1 MTTEHQRTSLPQL
14 CLDHPIGTL
23 ALVLAAAMAGVIA
36 TVRLPVS
43 LMADIVYPMV
53 RVQITSGQTPPE
65 VLLQTVTRVLE
76 QQLGQAEGLEL
87 LESTTEQGRVQA
99 TLSFALDRD
108 IDAALRETAT
118 LVDRAKGSLPAGLDP
133 PIIFKFDP
141 QNLPVLEFALSSD
154 IQDPMALRHFA
165 EYDLVPRFIGV
176 PGVAGL
182 RAAGG
187 REREMQ
193 VEADPDK
200 LRAHGLTLT
209 DLDAALG
216 ANSVQGAAGRLDT
229 TGTELT
235 GQVVATF
242 RSVREIEDIRLAAP
256 NGELIPLRDVAR
268 VTDTHKEQRLFVT
281 IGGQEAVKVSVFKA
295 PQANSVAV
303 AEAIRG
309 RLDTLRTE
317 RFIPPGVSIAV
328 TADESIYIRQAVDN
342 ASHALFLA
350 VALVA
355 LVVLLFL
362 NDWRLTLVA
371 MLVLPAAMLVTA
383 WLMAMWGLSVNLM
396 SLGGLILGI
405 ALLVDYGVVLLENIS
420 RHRAH
425 AANLRQAVVRAS
437 HEVSGALIAS
447 LLALVAS
454 LVPFLL
460 FGGASLIFF
469 EEFLLTIIIAT
480 TAGLV
485 TAFALIPALYPI
497 ILGSGRSAHAVEGRV
512 MRAVTTA
519 YRSALAACLAHRLAT
534 ITAAVVALVFGIIG
548 LTRLG
553 YVFLPEIDDGRVTV
567 TMQGSPGMLASE
579 FQAQARRVEQVALA
593 REGVA
598 LVDLATGGR
607 IGQTIQETPAEAE
620 MLVQLVPKANRNAS
634 AQQWMANFDDAVAQQ
649 DLLNVRV
656 RAQKARIRAIR
667 TFAGQASS
675 GDFDVVVRIQ
685 GQDTGTLARL
695 GEDVAARL
703 GKVPDL
709 TNVDTTLVLDQPTL
723 RFTVNRERAG
733 AIGVSAADMSDVV
746 ATAIGGTVSA
756 QFVDAGLY
764 YPVRLMNDRRM
775 LHGHLQD
782 LLNQPVHRLS
792 NGDLIPLGD
801 VATIER
807 TKGPLALDRV
817 NQATVNIVTGTV
829 RGRTLGEVA
838 ADVRR
843 AVATLE
849 LPPGYGVSFGGRMAA
864 LAEGSSGTLWIAALS
879 LFLIMV
885 VLAVQYES
893 LINPVLI
900 VAVLPLGLVG
910 AAAALWL
917 TDTPL
922 SATAVVGIVLLMGI
936 AANNAIVLV
945 VFIEQLRT
953 EGRHVLDAVREG
965 ATARVRPKLMT
976 AMVAMVGMVPLMN
989 RSAEGS
995 EMLQPLA
1002 VTVLGGLPVSL
1013 VATLLVLPVLYA
1025 TVHAR
1030 RSAQR
1035 DLQIVADRDPLS
1047 IAEEEV
1053 VR

>member
-1 MTTEHQRTSLPQL
+1 MAEHRRTSLPQL
-14 CLDHPIGTL
+14 CLEHPIGTL
-23 ALVLAAAMAGVIA
+23 ALILAAATAGVIA
-36 TVRLPVS
+36 AIRLPVG
-43 LMADIVYPMV
+43 LMPDIVYPMV
-53 RVQITSGQTPPE
+53 RVQVTSGQTPPE

-76 QQLGQAEGLEL
+76 PQLAQAEGLEL
-87 LESTTEQGRVQA
+87 LESVTEQGRVQA
-99 TLSFALDRD
+99 TLSFALGRD

-118 LVDRAKGSLPAGLDP
+118 LFDRAKGSLPADIDP

-154 IQDPMALRHFA
+154 VQDALALRRFA

-187 REREMQ
+187 REREIQ

-209 DLDAALG
+209 DLDAALS
-216 ANSVQGAAGRLDT
+216 ANSVQAAAGRLDA
-229 TGTELT
+229 TGSELT

-242 RSVREIEDIRLAAP
+242 RSVGEIEDIRLATA

-268 VTDTHKEQRLFVT
+268 VADTHKEQRLFVT

-303 AEAIRG
+303 AEAIRA
-309 RLDTLRTE
+309 RLDALRAE
-317 RFIPPGVSIAV
+317 RFIPAGVSVAV
-328 TADESIYIRQAVDN
+328 TADESIYILHAVDN
-342 ASHALFLA
+342 ASHALYLA
-350 VALVA
+350 LALVA

-371 MLVLPAAMLVTA
+371 MLVLPVAMLVTA
-383 WLMAMWGLSVNLM
+383 WLMAMWGLSINLM

-405 ALLVDYGVVLLENIS
+405 VLLVDYGVVLLENIS

-425 AANLRQAVVRAS
+425 SANLRQAVARAA

-447 LLALVAS
+447 LLALVAA

-469 EEFLLTIIIAT
+469 REFLLTIVIAS

-497 ILGSGRSAHAVEGRV
+497 VLGRAGSAHAVEGRV
-512 MRAVTTA
+512 IRAVTKV
-519 YRSALAACLAHRLAT
+519 YQSVLAACLAHRMAT
-534 ITAAVVALVFGIIG
+534 IAAAVIAFVIGGAL

-553 YVFLPEIDDGRVTV
+553 YLFLPEIDDGRVTV
-567 TMQGSPGMLASE
+567 TVQGPPGMLAAD
-579 FQAQARRVEQVALA
+579 FQAQARHVEEVALS

-607 IGQTIQETPAEAE
+607 IGQTIQETPAVAE
-620 MLVQLVPKANRNAS
+620 MLVQLVPKADRRLS
-634 AQQWMANFDDAVAQQ
+634 VQEWMAQFDEVVKQR

-685 GQDTGTLARL
+685 GQDTDVLARL
-695 GEDVAARL
+695 GEEISERL
-703 GKVPDL
+703 GRVSDL
-709 TNVDTTLVLDQPTL
+709 ANLDTTLVLDQPTL
-723 RFTVNRERAG
+723 RFTVNRARAG
-733 AIGVSAADMSDVV
+733 AIGVSATQVSSAV
-746 ATAIGGTVSA
+746 ATAVGGTVSA
-756 QFVDAGLY
+756 RFVDTGLY

-775 LHGHLQD
+775 LHGHMQG
-782 LLNQPVHRLS
+782 LLNQPVHRLP

-801 VATIER
+801 VAVIER

-817 NQATVNIVTGTV
+817 NQATVNMVTGTA
-829 RGRTLGEVA
+829 RGRTLGAVA

-843 AVATLE
+843 ALETVE
-849 LPPGYGVSFGGRMAA
+849 LPPGYGLSFGGRMAT
-864 LAEGSSGTLWIAALS
+864 LAEGSTGAVWIAALS
-879 LFLIMV
+879 LFLIVV

-893 LINPVLI
+893 LINPLLI

-910 AAAALWL
+910 GAAALSL
-917 TDTPL
+917 TGTPL
-922 SATAVVGIVLLMGI
+922 SATAVVGMVLLMGI

-953 EGRHVLDAVREG
+953 EGRHVIDAVREG
-965 ATARVRPKLMT
+965 ATARLRPKLMT
-976 AMVAMVGMVPLMN
+976 AMVAMVGMVPLVN

-995 EMLQPLA
+995 EILQPLA

-1013 VATLLVLPVLYA
+1013 IATLLVLPALYV
-1025 TVHAR
+1025 TVHVR
-1030 RSAQR
+1030 RPSQSQSETEVDRGPLPIAQ
-1035 DLQIVADRDPLS
+1035 
-1047 IAEEEV
+1047 
-1053 VR
+1053 